1 MTNQH
6 HMVVNLVALDFR
18 NKHKYSSNATSKDE
32 SFTSNS
38 SNAQATD
45 SVSERTHQL
54 DDIPSFIR
62 NREERRSRTRR

>member
-1 MTNQH
+1 MQ
-6 HMVVNLVALDFR
+6 LL
-18 NKHKYSSNATSKDE
+18 KDE

-45 SVSERTHQL
+45 SVSERTHTTKE

-62 NREERRSRTRR
+62 NREERRSRRNKTLIG